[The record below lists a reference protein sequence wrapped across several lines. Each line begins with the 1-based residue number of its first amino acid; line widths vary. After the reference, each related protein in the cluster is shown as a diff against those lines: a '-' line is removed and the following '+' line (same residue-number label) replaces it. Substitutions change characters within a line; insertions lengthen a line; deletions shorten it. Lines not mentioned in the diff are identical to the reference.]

1 MPTIE
6 QDITENYSTQD
17 WWSTAI
23 DWSKLGRVVNTNT
36 SNTYTFNPSDC
47 VTVDIDVVRYWIKEE
62 LKKFFDQ
69 ITNEKLEVD
78 VDALQEYINN
88 FSVD

>member
-6 QDITENYSTQD
+6 QDITENNNTRD

-23 DWSKLGRVVNTNT
+23 DWSQLGRVVNTNT
-36 SNTYTFNPSDC
+36 SNTYTFNPSYC
-47 VTVDIDVVRYWIKEE
+47 VTVDNDVVRYWIKEE

-88 FSVD
+88 FKVD